1 MAFPLGNQQ
10 VDPYAAW
17 DATLTQSAATPF
29 SEISPFHAEY
39 RFGWQG
45 ISAGGAEVH
54 VEALGPKR
62 RTIAVQGGPD
72 AWVRKLWN
80 YHASY
85 FGEAGVHGEMPSWFH
100 MEETLSKRDLLSDA
114 IFAPDSVFAC
124 HRLVNENKLWER
136 IALPGVR
143 DFFSAMLFVRSLP
156 LHLGDRLKLTV
167 FPDQNPYLVNL
178 TVAEHDTILVA
189 GEKIPA
195 ICFTIQIQTIETH
208 GEQKGRLAPHRKFH
222 SGRVWI
228 SDDPQRLPLRA
239 EVDIFIGRVFVELV
253 RCKKE

>member
-1 MAFPLGNQQ
+1 MALPLGNQQ

-17 DATLTQSAATPF
+17 DAMLTQPAVTPF
-29 SEISPFHAEY
+29 SEIAPFHSEY
-39 RFGWQG
+39 CFGWEG
-45 ISAGGAEVH
+45 VNAGAAKVHIGVSTVNRRIIEV
-54 VEALGPKR
+54 E
-62 RTIAVQGGPD
+62 GGPNT
-72 AWVRKLWN
+72 WVRKLWN
-80 YHASY
+80 YHAFY
-85 FGEAGVHGEMPSWFH
+85 FGETGIHGETPSWFH

-124 HRLVNENKLWER
+124 HRLVNEKKLWER

-143 DFFSAMLFVRSLP
+143 DFFSAMLFVRSQR
-156 LHLGDRLKLTV
+156 LHLGDRLRLTV
-167 FPDQNPYLVNL
+167 FPDQNPYLVDL
-178 TVAEHDTILVA
+178 TVTGRNTILVA

-195 ICFTIQIQTIETH
+195 ICLTIQIQTIETH
-208 GEQKGRLAPHRKFH
+208 GVQKGRLAPHRKFH

-253 RCKKE
+253 SCKKE